1 MYAVEVLKKKLNSF
15 LDEDER
21 NKNLPVQ
28 DLKGI
33 FTEKNLTEGITI
45 LFVGTGERFD
55 IKLRNGFTAKK
66 AEKLISN
73 IRRARK
79 SSGLPEMQIIF

>member
-1 MYAVEVLKKKLNSF
+1 MMTV
-15 LDEDER
+15 ER

>member
-1 MYAVEVLKKKLNSF
+1 MMVVEK
-15 LDEDER
+15 

-28 DLKGI
+28 ELKGI
-33 FTEKNLTEGITI
+33 FTEKNLTEGVHI

-55 IKLRNGFTAKK
+55 IKLKNGFTAKK
-66 AEKLISN
+66 AEKLIAN